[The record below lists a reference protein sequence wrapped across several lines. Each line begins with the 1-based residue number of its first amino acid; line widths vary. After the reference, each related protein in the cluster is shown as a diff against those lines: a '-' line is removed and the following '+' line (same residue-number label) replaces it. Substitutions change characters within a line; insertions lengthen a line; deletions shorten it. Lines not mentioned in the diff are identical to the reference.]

1 MEVPPWAREAV
12 ATFNYVHHA
21 LFAALHAAL
30 PQLVAV
36 VVSCFIMASLIVAPC
51 FLPLMLWASTRKS
64 RESARPAKPRPT
76 PARPRNGGLSAD
88 DGEDDARDRQP
99 QPVVDLKQQPANRHS
114 ATQITSFF
122 LFPWR
127 LEHSNVW

>member
-12 ATFNYVHHA
+12 TTFNYVHHA

-51 FLPLMLWASTRKS
+51 FLPLMLWASTRES

-76 PARPRNGGLSAD
+76 PARLRNGGLSAD

-99 QPVVDLKQQPANRHS
+99 QPVVEWSVERVCAWLKEVELEQPN
-114 ATQITSFF
+114 
-122 LFPWR
+122 LKP
-127 LEHSNVW
+127 

>member
-64 RESARPAKPRPT
+64 RESARPAKRCCMLSGERSPQRVLEK
-76 PARPRNGGLSAD
+76 ARRWD
-88 DGEDDARDRQP
+88 
-99 QPVVDLKQQPANRHS
+99 
-114 ATQITSFF
+114 T
-122 LFPWR
+122 
-127 LEHSNVW
+127 

>member
-51 FLPLMLWASTRKS
+51 FLPLMLWASTRWNMWTS
-64 RESARPAKPRPT
+64 EAGSAIHGKETA
-76 PARPRNGGLSAD
+76 
-88 DGEDDARDRQP
+88 
-99 QPVVDLKQQPANRHS
+99 
-114 ATQITSFF
+114 
-122 LFPWR
+122 
-127 LEHSNVW
+127 